1 MKGINFM
8 CIYLYF
14 KCPWKTTFEEKVVCA
29 VIEKQPDFITMTLIK
44 LLFAQHSEQ
53 KTNFICFMMHRDELE
68 VFVYLL
74 SWLLTIDVFG
84 AVNLPQF
91 CWTCPLNMGKI
102 FNVIFLWFLLQ
113 RCVCIFISCRSLFSY
128 SVFIFLVEA
137 DAAEREKS
145 EIELQCCQNLPPCF
159 TVCTEIQNILCMV
172 IGALNRPFA
181 FSWKD
186 MMLSIFQV
194 KNILL

>member
-1 MKGINFM
+1 MSFFSGF
-8 CIYLYF
+8 YF
-14 KCPWKTTFEEKVVCA
+14 RDVCVSSFLA
-29 VIEKQPDFITMTLIK
+29 
-44 LLFAQHSEQ
+44 
-53 KTNFICFMMHRDELE
+53 E
-68 VFVYLL
+68 VF
-74 SWLLTIDVFG
+74 
-84 AVNLPQF
+84 
-91 CWTCPLNMGKI
+91 
-102 FNVIFLWFLLQ
+102 
-113 RCVCIFISCRSLFSY
+113 FSY

-186 MMLSIFQV
+186 MMLSICQV